1 MVNDNKFP
9 LTDVKVCG
17 LFSSYINHDKIAL
30 AVSGGR
36 DSMALMCLV
45 YRWKAHLALNIEIEV
60 LTVNHNL
67 RKTAEDEC
75 RFVKKIAKDYGFRHK
90 ELTWEHENIETS
102 IQEKARNARYQL
114 MLDYVRE
121 ENIDTIL
128 TAHTSDDNIETFI
141 MRLAK
146 GSGLDG
152 LKSINEIRY
161 EDGIQIVRPLL
172 SLSRS
177 LTTEILRSTG
187 NEWVDDPTNEDES
200 FERVKIR
207 NNISSLS
214 SFNMSSDNL
223 TKTIQRLARAHES
236 IRFFTNLVSQELV
249 ELSELGHADVNFDK
263 LRNYPK
269 EIILRVLAKALTD
282 INGGTVSLS
291 SLETVFTELIKTERS
306 KTLNGCQIIPQK
318 DKYLIVRENRGISP
332 VEIKI
337 NERISW
343 DGRFDVHLKSCD
355 KSNIVIDQIGNAD
368 DLGKMIDG
376 TSFQSMPKCILR
388 TLPGGFIKDKL
399 VLLPN
404 IHNIYNS
411 SYLDVKFRISDEKK
425 FSQIM

>member
-9 LTDVKVCG
+9 LTDSRICG
-17 LFSSYINHDKIAL
+17 LFSSYINHDRIAL

-36 DSMALMCLV
+36 DSMALMYLV

-67 RKTAEDEC
+67 RKAAEDEC
-75 RFVKKIAKDYGFRHK
+75 GFVQKIAKNYGFKHK
-90 ELTWEHENIETS
+90 VLIWEHEHVETS
-102 IQEKARNARYQL
+102 IQEKARKARYQL

-152 LKSINEIRY
+152 LKSINVIRHA
-161 EDGIQIVRPLL
+161 DGIQIERPLL

-187 NEWVDDPTNEDES
+187 NEWLDDPTNEDER

-214 SFNMSSDNL
+214 SLNISSGNL
-223 TKTIQRLARAHES
+223 TKTIQRLTRAHES
-236 IRFFTNLVSQELV
+236 ISFFTNLVSQELV

-291 SLETVFTELIKTERS
+291 SLEAVFAELIKTERC

-318 DKYLIVRENRGISP
+318 NKYVIVRENRGISP
-332 VEIKI
+332 AEIKI

-355 KSNIVIDQIGNAD
+355 NTNIVIDQIGNAD
-368 DLGKMIDG
+368 DLRTMIDG
-376 TSFQSMPKCILR
+376 TSFQSMPKYVLR

-404 IHNIYNS
+404 THNIYNS
-411 SYLDVKFRISDEKK
+411 GYLDVKFRISDEKK
-425 FSQIM
+425 FS

>member
-9 LTDVKVCG
+9 LTDVRVCG
-17 LFSSYINHDKIAL
+17 LFSSYLNHSKIAL

-67 RKTAEDEC
+67 RKAAEDEC
-75 RFVKKIAKDYGFRHK
+75 RFVKKIAKDYGFKHK
-90 ELTWEHENIETS
+90 ILTWEHGHIETS

-121 ENIDTIL
+121 KNIDTIL

-152 LKSINEIRY
+152 LKSINEIRHA
-161 EDGIQIVRPLL
+161 DGIQIERPLL

-187 NEWVDDPTNEDES
+187 NEWVDDPTNEDER

-214 SFNMSSDNL
+214 SFNISSGNL
-223 TKTIQRLARAHES
+223 TKTIQRLTRAHES
-236 IRFFTNLVSQELV
+236 ISFFTNLVSQELV

-291 SLETVFTELIKTERS
+291 SLEAVFTELIKTERC

-318 DKYLIVRENRGISP
+318 NKYVIVRENRGISP
-332 VEIKI
+332 AEIKI

-355 KSNIVIDQIGNAD
+355 KTNIVIDQIGNAD
-368 DLGKMIDG
+368 DLRTMIDG
-376 TSFQSMPKCILR
+376 TSFQSMPKYVLR

-404 IHNIYNS
+404 THNIYNS
-411 SYLDVKFRISDEKK
+411 GYLDVKFRISDEKK
-425 FSQIM
+425 FS

>member
-9 LTDVKVCG
+9 LTDLRVCG
-17 LFSSYINHDKIAL
+17 LFSSYVNHDRIAL

-60 LTVNHNL
+60 ITVNHNL
-67 RKTAEDEC
+67 RKAAEDEC
-75 RFVKKIAKDYGFRHK
+75 RFVQKIAKDYGFRHK
-90 ELTWEHENIETS
+90 VLTWEHEYIETS

-114 MLDYVRE
+114 MLDYARE

-152 LKSINEIRY
+152 LKSINEIRHA
-161 EDGIQIVRPLL
+161 DGIQIERPLL

-187 NEWVDDPTNEDES
+187 NEWVDDPTNEDER

-214 SFNMSSDNL
+214 SFNISSGNL
-223 TKTIQRLARAHES
+223 TKTIQRLTRAHES
-236 IRFFTNLVSQELV
+236 ISFFTNLVSQELV

-291 SLETVFTELIKTERS
+291 SLEAVFTELIKTERS

-318 DKYLIVRENRGISP
+318 NKYVIVRENRGISP
-332 VEIKI
+332 AEIKI

-355 KSNIVIDQIGNAD
+355 KTNIVIDQIGNAD
-368 DLGKMIDG
+368 DLRTMIDG
-376 TSFQSMPKCILR
+376 TSFQSMPKYVLR

-404 IHNIYNS
+404 THNIYNS
-411 SYLDVKFRISDEKK
+411 GYLDVKFRISDDKK
-425 FSQIM
+425 FS

>member
-9 LTDVKVCG
+9 LTDSRICG
-17 LFSSYINHDKIAL
+17 LFSSYINHDRIAL

-36 DSMALMCLV
+36 DSMALMYLV

-67 RKTAEDEC
+67 RKAAEDEC
-75 RFVKKIAKDYGFRHK
+75 GFVQKIAKNYGFKHK
-90 ELTWEHENIETS
+90 VLIWEHEHVETS
-102 IQEKARNARYQL
+102 IQEKARKARYQL

-121 ENIDTIL
+121 ENIDIIL

-146 GSGLDG
+146 GSGLNG
-152 LKSINEIRY
+152 LKSINEIRH
-161 EDGIQIVRPLL
+161 EDRIQIQRPLL

-187 NEWVDDPTNEDES
+187 NEWVDDPTNDDER

-207 NNISSLS
+207 NNISLLS
-214 SFNMSSDNL
+214 SFNISSDNL

-236 IRFFTNLVSQELV
+236 ISFFTNLVSEELV
-249 ELSELGHADVNFDK
+249 ELSELGHANVNFDK
-263 LRNYPK
+263 LRYYPK
-269 EIILRVLAKALTD
+269 EIILRVFAKALTD
-282 INGGTVSLS
+282 VNGGNVSLS
-291 SLETVFTELIKTERS
+291 SLEAVFAELIKTERS

-318 DKYLIVRENRGISP
+318 NKYVIVRENRGISP

-343 DGRFDVHLKSCD
+343 DGRFDVYLKSCD
-355 KSNIVIDQIGNAD
+355 NTNIVIDQIGNAD
-368 DLGKMIDG
+368 DLRKMIDG
-376 TSFQSMPKCILR
+376 TTFQSVPNYVLR

-411 SYLDVKFRISDEKK
+411 GYLDVKFRISDEKK
-425 FSQIM
+425 FS

>member
-9 LTDVKVCG
+9 LTDSRICG
-17 LFSSYINHDKIAL
+17 LFSSYINHDRIAL

-36 DSMALMCLV
+36 DSMALMYLV

-67 RKTAEDEC
+67 RKAAEDEC
-75 RFVKKIAKDYGFRHK
+75 GFVQKIAKNYGFKHK
-90 ELTWEHENIETS
+90 VLIWEHEHVETS
-102 IQEKARNARYQL
+102 IQEKARKARYQL

-146 GSGLDG
+146 GSGLNG
-152 LKSINEIRY
+152 LKSINEIRH
-161 EDGIQIVRPLL
+161 EDRIQIQRPLL

-187 NEWVDDPTNEDES
+187 NEWVDDPTNDDER

-207 NNISSLS
+207 NNISLLS
-214 SFNMSSDNL
+214 SFNISSDNL

-236 IRFFTNLVSQELV
+236 ISFFTNLVSEELV
-249 ELSELGHADVNFDK
+249 ELSELGHANVNFDK
-263 LRNYPK
+263 LRYYPK
-269 EIILRVLAKALTD
+269 EIILRVFAKALTD
-282 INGGTVSLS
+282 VNGGNVSLS
-291 SLETVFTELIKTERS
+291 SLEAVFAELIKTERS

-318 DKYLIVRENRGISP
+318 NKYVIVRENRGISP

-343 DGRFDVHLKSCD
+343 DGRFDVYLKSCD
-355 KSNIVIDQIGNAD
+355 NTNIVIDQIGNAD
-368 DLGKMIDG
+368 DLRKMIDG
-376 TSFQSMPKCILR
+376 TTFQSVPNYVLR

-404 IHNIYNS
+404 IHNIYYS
-411 SYLDVKFRISDEKK
+411 GYLDVKFRISDEKK
-425 FSQIM
+425 FS

>member
-9 LTDVKVCG
+9 LTDSRICG
-17 LFSSYINHDKIAL
+17 LFSSYINHDRIAL

-36 DSMALMCLV
+36 DSMALMYLV

-67 RKTAEDEC
+67 RKAAEDEC
-75 RFVKKIAKDYGFRHK
+75 GFVQKIAKNYGFKHK
-90 ELTWEHENIETS
+90 VLIWEHEHVETS
-102 IQEKARNARYQL
+102 IQEKARKARYQL

-146 GSGLDG
+146 GSGLNG
-152 LKSINEIRY
+152 LKSINEIRH
-161 EDGIQIVRPLL
+161 EDRIQIQRPLL

-187 NEWVDDPTNEDES
+187 NEWVDDPTNDDER

-207 NNISSLS
+207 NNISLLS
-214 SFNMSSDNL
+214 SFNISSDNL

-236 IRFFTNLVSQELV
+236 ISFFTNLVSEELV
-249 ELSELGHADVNFDK
+249 ELSELGHANVNFDK
-263 LRNYPK
+263 LRYYPK
-269 EIILRVLAKALTD
+269 EIILRVFAKALTD
-282 INGGTVSLS
+282 VNGGNVSLS
-291 SLETVFTELIKTERS
+291 SLEAVFAELIKTERS

-318 DKYLIVRENRGISP
+318 NKYVIVRENRGISP

-343 DGRFDVHLKSCD
+343 DGRFDVYLKSCD
-355 KSNIVIDQIGNAD
+355 KTNIVIDQIGNAD
-368 DLGKMIDG
+368 DLRKMIDG
-376 TSFQSMPKCILR
+376 TTFQSVPNYVLR

-404 IHNIYNS
+404 THNIYNS
-411 SYLDVKFRISDEKK
+411 GYLDVKFRINDEKK
-425 FSQIM
+425 YS

>member
-9 LTDVKVCG
+9 LTDSRICG
-17 LFSSYINHDKIAL
+17 LFSSYINHDRIAL

-36 DSMALMCLV
+36 DSMALMYLV

-67 RKTAEDEC
+67 RKAAEDEC
-75 RFVKKIAKDYGFRHK
+75 GFVQKIAKNYGFKHK
-90 ELTWEHENIETS
+90 VLIWEHEHVETS
-102 IQEKARNARYQL
+102 IQEKARKARYQL

-146 GSGLDG
+146 GSGLNG
-152 LKSINEIRY
+152 LKSINEIRH
-161 EDGIQIVRPLL
+161 EDRIQIQRPLL

-187 NEWVDDPTNEDES
+187 NEWVDDPTNDDER

-207 NNISSLS
+207 NNISLLS
-214 SFNMSSDNL
+214 SFNISSDNL

-236 IRFFTNLVSQELV
+236 ISFFTNLVSEELV
-249 ELSELGHADVNFDK
+249 ELSELGHANVNFDK
-263 LRNYPK
+263 LRYYPK
-269 EIILRVLAKALTD
+269 EIILRVFAKALTD
-282 INGGTVSLS
+282 VNGGNVSLS
-291 SLETVFTELIKTERS
+291 SLEAVFAELIKTERS

-318 DKYLIVRENRGISP
+318 NKYVIVRENRGISP

-343 DGRFDVHLKSCD
+343 DGRFDVYLKSCD
-355 KSNIVIDQIGNAD
+355 KTNIVIDQIGNAD
-368 DLGKMIDG
+368 DLRKMIDG
-376 TSFQSMPKCILR
+376 TAFQSVPNYVLR

-404 IHNIYNS
+404 IHNIYYS
-411 SYLDVKFRISDEKK
+411 GYLDVKFRISDEKK
-425 FSQIM
+425 FS

>member
-9 LTDVKVCG
+9 LTDSRICG
-17 LFSSYINHDKIAL
+17 LFSSYINHDRIAL

-36 DSMALMCLV
+36 DSMALMYLV

-67 RKTAEDEC
+67 RKAAEDEC
-75 RFVKKIAKDYGFRHK
+75 GFVQKIAKNYGFKHK
-90 ELTWEHENIETS
+90 VLIWEHEHVETS
-102 IQEKARNARYQL
+102 IQEKARKARYQL

-152 LKSINEIRY
+152 LKSINEIRHA
-161 EDGIQIVRPLL
+161 DGIQIERPLL

-187 NEWVDDPTNEDES
+187 NEWVDDPTNEDER

-214 SFNMSSDNL
+214 SFNISSGNL
-223 TKTIQRLARAHES
+223 TKTIQRLTRAHES
-236 IRFFTNLVSQELV
+236 ISFFTNLVSQELV

-291 SLETVFTELIKTERS
+291 SLEAVFAELIKTERC

-318 DKYLIVRENRGISP
+318 NKYVIVRENRGISP
-332 VEIKI
+332 AEIKI

-355 KSNIVIDQIGNAD
+355 NTNIVIDQIGNAD
-368 DLGKMIDG
+368 DLRTMIDG
-376 TSFQSMPKCILR
+376 TSFQSMPKYVLR

-404 IHNIYNS
+404 THNIYNS
-411 SYLDVKFRISDEKK
+411 GYLDVKFRISDEKK
-425 FSQIM
+425 FS

>member
-9 LTDVKVCG
+9 LTDSRICG
-17 LFSSYINHDKIAL
+17 LFSSYINHDRIAL

-36 DSMALMCLV
+36 DSMALMYLV

-67 RKTAEDEC
+67 RKAAEDEC
-75 RFVKKIAKDYGFRHK
+75 GFVQKIAKNYGFKHK
-90 ELTWEHENIETS
+90 VLIWEHEHVETS
-102 IQEKARNARYQL
+102 IQEKARKARYQL

-146 GSGLDG
+146 GSGLNG
-152 LKSINEIRY
+152 LKSINEIRH
-161 EDGIQIVRPLL
+161 EDRIQIQRPLL

-187 NEWVDDPTNEDES
+187 NEWVDDPTNDDER

-207 NNISSLS
+207 NNISLLS
-214 SFNMSSDNL
+214 SFNISSDNL

-236 IRFFTNLVSQELV
+236 ISFFTNLVSEELV
-249 ELSELGHADVNFDK
+249 ELSELGHANVNFDK
-263 LRNYPK
+263 LRYYPK
-269 EIILRVLAKALTD
+269 EIILRVFAKALTD
-282 INGGTVSLS
+282 VNGGNVSLS
-291 SLETVFTELIKTERS
+291 SLEAVFAELIKTERS

-318 DKYLIVRENRGISP
+318 NKYVIVRENRGISP

-343 DGRFDVHLKSCD
+343 DGRFDVYLKSCD
-355 KSNIVIDQIGNAD
+355 KTNIVIDQIGNAD
-368 DLGKMIDG
+368 DLRKMIDG
-376 TSFQSMPKCILR
+376 TTFQSVPNYVLR

-404 IHNIYNS
+404 IHNIYYS
-411 SYLDVKFRISDEKK
+411 GYLDVKFRISDEKK
-425 FSQIM
+425 FS

>member
-9 LTDVKVCG
+9 LTDSRICG
-17 LFSSYINHDKIAL
+17 LFSSYINHDRIAL

-36 DSMALMCLV
+36 DSMALMYLV

-67 RKTAEDEC
+67 RKAAEDEC
-75 RFVKKIAKDYGFRHK
+75 GFVQKIAKNYGFKHK
-90 ELTWEHENIETS
+90 VLIWEHEHVETS
-102 IQEKARNARYQL
+102 IQEKARKARYQL

-146 GSGLDG
+146 GSGLNG
-152 LKSINEIRY
+152 LKSINEIRH
-161 EDGIQIVRPLL
+161 EDRIQIQRPLL

-187 NEWVDDPTNEDES
+187 NEWVDDPTNDDER

-207 NNISSLS
+207 NNISLLS
-214 SFNMSSDNL
+214 SFNISSDNL

-236 IRFFTNLVSQELV
+236 ISFFTNLVSEELV
-249 ELSELGHADVNFDK
+249 ELSELGHANVNFDK
-263 LRNYPK
+263 LRYYPK
-269 EIILRVLAKALTD
+269 EIILRVFAKALTD
-282 INGGTVSLS
+282 VNGGNVSLS
-291 SLETVFTELIKTERS
+291 SLEAVFAELIKTERS

-318 DKYLIVRENRGISP
+318 NRYVIVRENRGISP

-343 DGRFDVHLKSCD
+343 DGRFDVYLKSCD
-355 KSNIVIDQIGNAD
+355 KTNIVIDQIGNAD
-368 DLGKMIDG
+368 DLRKMIDG
-376 TSFQSMPKCILR
+376 TTFQSVPNYVLR

-411 SYLDVKFRISDEKK
+411 GYLDVKFRISDEKK
-425 FSQIM
+425 FS